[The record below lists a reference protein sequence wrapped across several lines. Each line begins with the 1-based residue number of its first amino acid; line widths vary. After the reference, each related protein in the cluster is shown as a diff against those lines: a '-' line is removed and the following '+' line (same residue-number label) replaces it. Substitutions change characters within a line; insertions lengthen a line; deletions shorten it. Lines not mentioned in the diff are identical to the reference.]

1 MEFCTKSGKEGG
13 KGVVVVKKYNPVK
26 QNVKSFKSTRMNF
39 FLWSGEPKANKMLV
53 RILVRFLLK
62 DTFLFFLG
70 HLAFV
75 LLQSSLQMFIFFFGP
90 GNQTGNQIIFLR
102 GGQSGTPLSLRIP
115 SPRGNWV
122 LRGQGEAARVHWRPL
137 DRNPR
142 PHHPLTAS
150 PGRPSP

>member
-1 MEFCTKSGKEGG
+1 
-13 KGVVVVKKYNPVK
+13 
-26 QNVKSFKSTRMNF
+26 
-39 FLWSGEPKANKMLV
+39 MLV

-75 LLQSSLQMFIFFFGP
+75 LFQSSLQMFIFFFGP

-115 SPRGNWV
+115 SPRENWDCGARERLPGSTGDLWIEIPDPTTHLLLL
-122 LRGQGEAARVHWRPL
+122 LRVQVPDERVALVH
-137 DRNPR
+137 
-142 PHHPLTAS
+142 
-150 PGRPSP
+150 